1 VKKNNSII
9 PKSEDFNQSDINKNT
24 KTSVVDRVRLSNLT
38 SYYKMEVLL
47 QKKKKWQDGGSTA
60 MNNGGTVKS
69 FWVNEFW
76 NDGQWWTMGKDG
88 FRV

>member
-47 QKKKKWQDGGSTA
+47 QKKKMTRRRFNCDEQWG
-60 MNNGGTVKS
+60 NGE
-69 FWVNEFW
+69 EFL
-76 NDGQWWTMGKDG
+76 GK
-88 FRV
+88 RVLK